1 MKNIFC
7 DSKPVFAYFTLLSG
21 NIVSENYFIF
31 VYKIIDMTNNVAEK
45 IKRLRKSKGF
55 SQDDMAER
63 MHISQSAYAR
73 IESGESHSWAAH
85 IEKLSEILEVK
96 PEDFLTDETNNLEQE
111 NTDQKGGMAFQFVG
125 TINTINN
132 LSEKLIEQYE
142 ERIKELKE
150 QVQELKEELKMIK
163 NK

>member
-7 DSKPVFAYFTLLSG
+7 EAKPFFAYFTLLSG
-21 NIVSENYFIF
+21 NIVSEIYFIF

-55 SQDDMAER
+55 SQDDMAEK

-73 IESGESHSWAAH
+73 IETGESHSWAAH
-85 IEKLSEILEVK
+85 IEKLSEILEIK

-142 ERIKELKE
+142 ERIAELKE
-150 QVQELKEELKMIK
+150 QVNYWKSKSEG

>member
-1 MKNIFC
+1 
-7 DSKPVFAYFTLLSG
+7 
-21 NIVSENYFIF
+21 
-31 VYKIIDMTNNVAEK
+31 MTNNVAEK

-55 SQDDMAER
+55 SQDDMAEK

-73 IESGESHSWAAH
+73 IENGESHSWAAH
-85 IEKLSEILEVK
+85 IEKLSDILEVK

-142 ERIKELKE
+142 ERIKELKD
-150 QVQELKEELKMIK
+150 QVEFWK
-163 NK
+163 NRAGSSK

>member
-1 MKNIFC
+1 MIWQK
-7 DSKPVFAYFTLLSG
+7 K
-21 NIVSENYFIF
+21 
-31 VYKIIDMTNNVAEK
+31 
-45 IKRLRKSKGF
+45 
-55 SQDDMAER
+55 

-73 IESGESHSWAAH
+73 IENGESHSWAAH

-142 ERIKELKE
+142 ERIKELKD
-150 QVQELKEELKMIK
+150 QVEFWK
-163 NK
+163 NRAGSSK

>member
-1 MKNIFC
+1 
-7 DSKPVFAYFTLLSG
+7 
-21 NIVSENYFIF
+21 
-31 VYKIIDMTNNVAEK
+31 MTNNVAEK
-45 IKRLRKSKGF
+45 IKRLRKAKGF

-63 MHISQSAYAR
+63 MHISQSAYAI
-73 IESGESHSWAAH
+73 IENGESHSWATH
-85 IEKLSEILEVK
+85 IEKLSEIFEVK

-150 QVQELKEELKMIK
+150 QVDYWK
-163 NK
+163 NQSKDSK

>member
-1 MKNIFC
+1 
-7 DSKPVFAYFTLLSG
+7 
-21 NIVSENYFIF
+21 
-31 VYKIIDMTNNVAEK
+31 MTNNVAEK

-73 IESGESHSWAAH
+73 IENGESHSWAAH
-85 IEKLSEILEVK
+85 IEKLSEILEIK

-150 QVQELKEELKMIK
+150 QVKELKEELKTVK

>member
-1 MKNIFC
+1 
-7 DSKPVFAYFTLLSG
+7 
-21 NIVSENYFIF
+21 
-31 VYKIIDMTNNVAEK
+31 MTNNVAEK

-55 SQDDMAER
+55 SQDDMAEK

-73 IESGESHSWAAH
+73 IENGESHSWAAH

-142 ERIKELKE
+142 ERIKELKD
-150 QVQELKEELKMIK
+150 QVEFWK
-163 NK
+163 NRAGSSK